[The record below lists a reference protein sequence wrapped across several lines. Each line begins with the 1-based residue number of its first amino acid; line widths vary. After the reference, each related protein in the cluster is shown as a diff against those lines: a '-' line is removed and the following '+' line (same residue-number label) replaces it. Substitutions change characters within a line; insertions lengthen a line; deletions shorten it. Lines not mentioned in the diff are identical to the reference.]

1 MVQKQYRHA
10 SGLGHAIINSRNN
23 ARRSQRSGP
32 DGTDLYHEQR
42 QPNWMRLQ
50 SVTQERDLDEFL
62 STAELAGTD
71 FTATKLNIKIL
82 HQDQQNPYLL
92 TPEQELE
99 TNQRQQ
105 SNRQRLT
112 VPRRPAWDDTTTPGE
127 LDRRERAAFLE
138 WRRGLA
144 ELEERHDLLLT
155 PFERNLEVWRQL
167 WRVVERSSVVVQIC
181 DARNPLF
188 YRSQD
193 LEIYVRQLA
202 ETDGKDKRNLLLI
215 NKADMLTVRQRRL
228 WARYFK
234 REGISF
240 AFFSAAMA
248 GLEDAFAVLNIGNEV
263 RQELNFE
270 QDLDDVTA
278 EDIHVLS
285 VDELEA
291 LFLKTAPPTENETD
305 KIYIGLVGYPNV
317 GKSSTINALIGAKKV
332 SVSATPGKT
341 KHFQTIHLS
350 DKVVL
355 CDCPGLVF
363 PNFASTKAD
372 LVCNGV
378 LPIDQLREYTG
389 PAALVA
395 KRIPKE
401 YIEKVYGIKI
411 HARPEIDG
419 GTGIPTADELL
430 GAYAVARG
438 LIRSS
443 KGGRPDESKAAR
455 VILKDFVK
463 GKLLYCQPPPGEDPV
478 EYNRPTYAI

>member
-10 SGLGHAIINSRNN
+10 SGLGHAIINSRN
-23 ARRSQRSGP
+23 RRNQRTGP
-32 DGTDLYHEQR
+32 DGTDSSQERR

-71 FTATKLNIKIL
+71 FTATKLNIKVL

-92 TPEQELE
+92 TAEQEVE
-99 TNQRQQ
+99 TSRRQQ
-105 SNRQRLT
+105 THRQQLT
-112 VPRRPAWDDTTTPGE
+112 VPRRPAWDDTTSPEE
-127 LDRRERAAFLE
+127 LDRRERSSFLD
-138 WRRGLA
+138 WRRALA
-144 ELEERHDLLLT
+144 ELEEQHDLLLT

-167 WRVVERSSVVVQIC
+167 WRVIERSCVVVQIL

-188 YRSQD
+188 YRSRD
-193 LEIYVRQLA
+193 LEEYVRELA
-202 ETDGKDKRNLLLI
+202 ERQGTDKRNLLLI

-248 GLEDAFAVLNIGNEV
+248 GLEEAFM
-263 RQELNFE
+263 ELNVRDEVSRELSRE
-270 QDLDDVTA
+270 QDLDDVSP
-278 EDIHVLS
+278 EDIHILS
-285 VDELEA
+285 VSELEA
-291 LFLKTAPPTENETD
+291 LFLRTAPQTENETD

-350 DKVVL
+350 DKVIL

-395 KRIPKE
+395 QRIPKE

-419 GTGIPTADELL
+419 GTGIPTAEELL

-463 GKLLYCQPPPGEDPV
+463 GKLLYSQPPPETDPV
-478 EYNRPTYAI
+478 EFNRETYFSN

>member
-10 SGLGHAIINSRNN
+10 SGLGHAIINSHNRRN
-23 ARRSQRSGP
+23 QRAGP
-32 DGTDLYHEQR
+32 DGTDLYQERR

-71 FTATKLNIKIL
+71 FTATKLNIKVL

-92 TPEQELE
+92 TAEQEVE
-99 TNQRQQ
+99 TSRRQQ
-105 SNRQRLT
+105 THRQQLT
-112 VPRRPAWDDTTTPGE
+112 VPRRPLWDDTTSPEE
-127 LDRRERAAFLE
+127 LDRRERSSFLD

-144 ELEERHDLLLT
+144 ELEEQHDLLLT

-167 WRVVERSSVVVQIC
+167 WRVVERSCVVVQIL

-188 YRSQD
+188 YRSRD
-193 LEIYVRQLA
+193 LEEYVRELSERQH
-202 ETDGKDKRNLLLI
+202 TDKRNLLLI

-248 GLEDAFAVLNIGNEV
+248 GMEEAFMQLNVRDEVSLELC
-263 RQELNFE
+263 RE
-270 QDLDDVTA
+270 QDLDDVSA

-285 VDELEA
+285 VAELEA
-291 LFLKTAPPTENETD
+291 LFLRTAPPTVNETD
-305 KIYIGLVGYPNV
+305 KVYIGLVGYPNV

-350 DKVVL
+350 DKVIL

-395 KRIPKE
+395 QRIPKE

-419 GTGIPTADELL
+419 GTGIPTAEELL

-438 LIRSS
+438 FIRSS

-455 VILKDFVK
+455 VILKDFVR
-463 GKLLYCQPPPGEDPV
+463 GKLLYSQPPPDADPV
-478 EYNRPTYAI
+478 EFNRETYFSK